1 MPARTGYAAV
11 VSYARAVADDPY
23 RLPRTVIPTRYEL
36 VLEPALAEATFSGT
50 VTVSVEVREPTAVIV
65 LNAAEL
71 AIDEATVDGLG
82 PVAVELDEATE
93 RCRLVLDA
101 AIAVGAATI
110 RLRFRG
116 TLNDKLRGFYRSTY
130 QDADG
135 RTHTVATTQMQ
146 PTDCRRAF
154 PCWDE
159 PDFKAVFATT
169 LIVDEA
175 NLAISNTQ
183 EVGRAPLADRP
194 GTVAVRFAD
203 TMPMS
208 TYLVAFVVGPLEAT
222 PWVDAG
228 GVPMRIVHV
237 PGKGHLT
244 GFGLEIG
251 AAALAW
257 FQDYY
262 GIPYPS
268 DKVDMVALPDFAAGA
283 MENLGCITY
292 RENLLL
298 VDPATGTTS
307 ERQVLA
313 DVVAH
318 ELAHMWFGDLVTMRW
333 WNGIWLNEAF
343 ATFMEV
349 AAIDVLRPDWE
360 RWVSFNLSRTTA
372 FEVDSLS
379 STRAIEFEVVSP
391 SDAEGMFDVLTYEKG
406 AALLRM
412 LQQYLGEEGFRNG
425 VRRYLTRHSYGC
437 TETSDLWDDLE
448 TATGE
453 PVRRIMDSWIWQQGH
468 PLVSADRSGDVVVI
482 DQRRFLFAGDDPT
495 SYVVPL
501 LVRQQHG
508 EDVRLERVL
517 LDDRPV
523 RLPLLHPDAVVVVN
537 AGAHGFLRVA
547 YDRSLGDRLLG
558 TTFAGLSTP
567 ERYAIVDDLWAATV
581 AGHRR
586 AADFLRLAEGCGS
599 ETELPVWMLLLNGL
613 RAIGRLLEG
622 AALEAFRDRVRGLVE
637 PALGRLGWEPRD
649 GERDLDA
656 QLRAALVSALAVLGQ
671 DPTAQA
677 TARALHERVLA
688 DPTAVEPN
696 LAAACT
702 AVVAAC
708 GTAADFAVFVERFR
722 TAGTPQ
728 EQLRYLYLLAEFP
741 GAEEFDAALALA
753 VSGEVRTQN
762 APYLLARAIAHR
774 DHGARAFRFVR
785 ERWGELLAAFPSN
798 THVRMVDPVK
808 LLSQPHEVAEAHAFF
823 SEHPIP
829 QGAKTLEQILE
840 RQSVNAALR
849 AREADD
855 LAQALTS

>member
-1 MPARTGYAAV
+1 M
-11 VSYARAVADDPY
+11 ADDPY
-23 RLPRTVIPTRYEL
+23 RLPRTVIPTRYDL
-36 VLEPALAEATFSGT
+36 VLEPTLAEATFSGS

-71 AIDEATVDGLG
+71 EIDEASVDGLG
-82 PVAVELDEATE
+82 PVTVELDGETE
-93 RCRLVLDA
+93 RCRLRLDA
-101 AIAVGAATI
+101 PIAVGAATV
-110 RLRFRG
+110 RLAFRG

-130 QDADG
+130 QDAAG
-135 RTHTVATTQMQ
+135 RSRTVATTQMQ

-169 LIVDEA
+169 LIVEEG
-175 NLAISNTQ
+175 NLAISNTR
-183 EVGRAPLADRP
+183 EVGREPLADRP

-283 MENLGCITY
+283 MENLGCVTY

-372 FEVDSLS
+372 FDIDSLS

-412 LQQYLGEEGFRNG
+412 LQQYLGEDGFRNG

-448 TATGE
+448 AATGE

-468 PLVSADRSGDVVVI
+468 PLVTAHLSGDEVVI
-482 DQRRFLFAGDDPT
+482 GQSRFLFSGEDST

-517 LDDRPV
+517 LEDRPV
-523 RLPLLHPDAVVVVN
+523 RLPLLHQDAVVVVN

-547 YDRSLGDRLLG
+547 YDRALGDRLRG
-558 TTFAGLSTP
+558 ADFAGLSTP
-567 ERYAIVDDLWAATV
+567 ERYAVVDDLWAATV

-599 ETELPVWMLLLNGL
+599 ETELPVWTLLLNGL
-613 RAIGRLLEG
+613 RAIGRVLEG
-622 AALEAFRDRVRGLVE
+622 AALEAFRGRVRHLVE

-671 DPTAQA
+671 DPAAQA
-677 TARALHERVLA
+677 TARALHERILQ

-722 TAGTPQ
+722 SAGTPQ
-728 EQLRYLYLLAEFP
+728 EQLRYLYALAEFP
-741 GAEEFDAALALA
+741 GVAEFDATLALA
-753 VSGEVRTQN
+753 RSGEVRTQN

-785 ERWGELLAAFPSN
+785 EHWSELLSAFPSN

-808 LLSQPHEVAEAHAFF
+808 LLSRPHEVAEARAFF